1 MAEIQPLV
9 RLSHSHII
17 LKSHVWNRQQLLTLV
32 DSHQVRGNTS
42 RPRAKTFLKSSTSSS
57 CRMPPTPW
65 ESYARKR
72 SVHKTITQY
81 IVWCAISIHKLKTRR
96 HSHSI
101 IMCPLCA
108 GMKLQVGEPPL
119 LLSISIILAL
129 RAALA
134 EYKKTTS
141 RFAAVGADNFI
152 QISAPATVEK
162 VQLAANVDF
171 ASQKIN

>member
-1 MAEIQPLV
+1 
-9 RLSHSHII
+9 
-17 LKSHVWNRQQLLTLV
+17 
-32 DSHQVRGNTS
+32 
-42 RPRAKTFLKSSTSSS
+42 
-57 CRMPPTPW
+57 
-65 ESYARKR
+65 
-72 SVHKTITQY
+72 
-81 IVWCAISIHKLKTRR
+81 
-96 HSHSI
+96 
-101 IMCPLCA
+101 
-108 GMKLQVGEPPL
+108 MKLQVGEPPL